1 MTQELQF
8 SSVYGQPKKYNPPA
22 RRVVKAHYQIEPD
35 ISEVRANATTDFSR
49 LLNISQGDVY
59 QARLSHHSMV
69 RDSRLSRNQASIGA
83 KSALSRLNL
92 TEIQANN
99 QSTAMSDYLDRQSQM
114 ASAKHTTHHASQHSS
129 VKQASLLVSSK
140 VSQRQQPQS
149 RNNGTLKT
157 TSRLKSQHILQPR
170 RRK

>member
-1 MTQELQF
+1 MIDAETFEVTQELQF

-22 RRVVKAHYQIEPD
+22 RRVVNKAHYQVEPD
-35 ISEVRANATTDFSR
+35 IGSEARANATTDFSR

-59 QARLSHHSMV
+59 QARVSHHSMV

-83 KSALSRLNL
+83 KSVGSRLNL

-114 ASAKHTTHHASQHSS
+114 ASAKHTTTHHASQHSSVKQASQQSNS

-140 VSQRQQPQS
+140 VSQRQ
-149 RNNGTLKT
+149 
-157 TSRLKSQHILQPR
+157 
-170 RRK
+170 